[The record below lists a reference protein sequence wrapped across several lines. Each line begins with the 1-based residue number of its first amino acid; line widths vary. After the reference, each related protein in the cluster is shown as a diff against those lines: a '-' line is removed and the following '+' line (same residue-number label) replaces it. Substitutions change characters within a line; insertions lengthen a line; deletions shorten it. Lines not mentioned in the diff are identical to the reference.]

1 MNIVALIALIAWPA
15 IAVLLSM
22 WLRAPRSVVAC
33 CIAAW
38 LFLPSAGMDL
48 AGPLDLSKTNVTSLG
63 VLLALIVFDP
73 GRLTTLRFSWLD
85 APMVLLCVSPFFSS
99 VTNGLGA
106 YDGFAESVTSAF
118 SWGVPWLV
126 GRACFRTPEDLRV
139 LAIGVILGGL
149 VYMPLCLYEIR
160 MSPQLHRIVY
170 GFFPHAEFAQTR
182 RFGGFRPNVFMT
194 HGLMVGL
201 WMCLAGVAAFWMWWG
216 GRLKHV
222 LRVPMLLI
230 VPVQAGVAILC
241 KSAGAV
247 AVSAG
252 GVIALLAT
260 RWFRTRLV
268 LAALAVF
275 PVAFVGYRAVGGPTD
290 FLVRAV
296 QSMPIIAER
305 TDSLDYRLEADAILL
320 NHAMKRPLFGWGG
333 HGRHRPVNDAGE
345 ELVRTDSL
353 WIIVLGQN
361 GLVGLVSLYTCL
373 CLPLLVVARRLPVGA
388 LLGPSGAA
396 AVVCAML
403 PALFAIDSIF
413 NAMPN
418 PIYVLAGA
426 GAMSIALATRPMRRR
441 VRATDASLE
450 PTPADAGQ
458 PHDTPEAD
466 EQGPIDVMRTP
477 TPRDRL
483 AEAMRGLRARPP
495 ADRGVPAVQDGR

>member
-15 IAVLLSM
+15 AAVLLSM

-63 VLLALIVFDP
+63 LLLALVVFDP
-73 GRLTTLRFSWLD
+73 TRLTTLRFSWLD
-85 APMVLLCVSPFFSS
+85 APMAVLCVSPFFSS

-106 YDGFAESVTSAF
+106 YDGMAESVTSVF
-118 SWGVPWLV
+118 NWGVPWFV
-126 GRACFRTPEDLRV
+126 GRACFRSLEDLRV

-149 VYMPLCLYEIR
+149 VYIPLCLYEIR

-182 RFGGFRPNVFMT
+182 RFGGFRPNVFMN

-201 WMCLAGVAAFWMWWG
+201 WMCLAAVATFWMWWG
-216 GRLKHV
+216 GRLKRV
-222 LRVPMLLI
+222 VGVPMLLI

-252 GVIALLAT
+252 GVMALVAT
-260 RWFRTRLV
+260 RWLRTRLV

-296 QSMPIIAER
+296 QSVPVIAQR

-320 NHAMKRPLFGWGG
+320 NHALKRPLFGWGG

-345 ELVRTDSL
+345 ELVRTDSM
-353 WIIVLGQN
+353 WIIILGQN
-361 GLVGLVSLYTCL
+361 GLVGLASLYVSL
-373 CLPLLVVARRLPVGA
+373 CLPLLIVARRLPVGA
-388 LLGPSGAA
+388 LLAPSGAA

-403 PALFAIDSIF
+403 PVLFAIDSIF

-418 PIYVLAGA
+418 PVYILAGG
-426 GAMSIALATRPMRRR
+426 GAMSVALAARPKRRR
-441 VRATDASLE
+441 VHANHAAAEFETGE
-450 PTPADAGQ
+450 PDPADEAASAGRAGTAGDA
-458 PHDTPEAD
+458 PS
-466 EQGPIDVMRTP
+466 RK
-477 TPRDRL
+477 PRDRL
-483 AEAMRGLRARPP
+483 AEAMRDLRSHPP
-495 ADRGVPAVQDGR
+495 ADRPVPALRDGR

>member
-15 IAVLLSM
+15 AAVLLSM

-63 VLLALIVFDP
+63 LLLALIVFDP
-73 GRLTTLRFSWLD
+73 TRLTTLRFSWLD
-85 APMVLLCVSPFFSS
+85 APMAALCVSPFFSS

-106 YDGFAESVTSAF
+106 YDGLAESVTSLF

-126 GRACFRTPEDLRV
+126 GRACFRSLEDLRV
-139 LAIGVILGGL
+139 LAIGIILGGL
-149 VYMPLCLYEIR
+149 VYLPLCLYEIR

-182 RFGGFRPNVFMT
+182 RFGGFRPNVFMN

-216 GRLKHV
+216 GRLKHI
-222 LRVPMLLI
+222 LHVPMLLL
-230 VPVQAGVAILC
+230 VPIQAGVAILC

-252 GVIALLAT
+252 GVMALLAT
-260 RWFRTRLV
+260 RWLRTRLV
-268 LAALAVF
+268 LAALAIF

-296 QSMPIIAER
+296 QSMPVIAER

-345 ELVRTDSL
+345 ELVRTDSM
-353 WIIVLGQN
+353 WIIILGQN
-361 GLVGLVSLYTCL
+361 GLLGLATLYVSL
-373 CLPLLVVARRLPVGA
+373 CLPLLVVARRLPVGV
-388 LLGPSGAA
+388 LLAPSGAA
-396 AVVCAML
+396 AVVCAIL
-403 PALFAIDSIF
+403 PTLFAIDSIF

-418 PIYVLAGA
+418 PVYILAGG
-426 GAMSIALATRPMRRR
+426 GAMSVALAARPKHRL
-441 VRATDASLE
+441 VRATSAAAEFETDEPARADDAN
-450 PTPADAGQ
+450 DAGGSVA
-458 PHDTPEAD
+458 DGEA
-466 EQGPIDVMRTP
+466 QSPKS
-477 TPRDRL
+477 RDRL
-483 AEAMRGLRARPP
+483 AEAMRDLRSRPP
-495 ADRGVPAVQDGR
+495 TDRPVPALRDGQ